1 MLIKRS
7 SQPQWFFSEKEKTA
21 IIEAIKLAEKQTSG
35 EIRIH
40 LEKKAREN
48 FMEHAQHV
56 FEEIG
61 MTQTEKR
68 NGVLIFIGIKSR
80 RFAILG
86 DQGINEVV
94 PKDFWDEVKGLMVL
108 EFTQD
113 RFADGILK
121 AIEKTGEKLKAYFP
135 YEKNDV
141 NEITNRIS
149 YSL

>member
-1 MLIKRS
+1 MIKRS
-7 SQPQWFFSEKEKTA
+7 SQPQWFFSQKEKTA
-21 IIEAIKLAEKQTSG
+21 ITEAVQLAEKQTSG
-35 EIRIH
+35 EIRVH

-48 FMEHAQHV
+48 FMGHAQHV

-80 RFAILG
+80 QFAILG

-94 PKDFWDEVKGLMVL
+94 PKDFWDEIKESMLL
-108 EFTQD
+108 DFKQD
-113 RFADGILK
+113 RFADGVLK
-121 AIEKTGEKLKAYFP
+121 AIEKTGEKLKTYFP
-135 YEKNDV
+135 YQKEDS
-141 NEITNRIS
+141 NEIRDCIS